1 MTNGQL
7 EGKVFSFYFS
17 LLNKLYKNLKIY
29 SREDSLKINVDE
41 LYVLTNIL
49 KTCIIY
55 LQGK

>member
-1 MTNGQL
+1 MKERL
-7 EGKVFSFYFS
+7 VFMQASPIVD
-17 LLNKLYKNLKIY
+17 KEPLKIY
-29 SREDSLKINVDE
+29 SREDSLKINVEE